1 MLKNILSS
9 ISQIGIVVL
18 VFSAVNHCL
27 DHHVALAQTSKQD
40 QTKDSKEQKR
50 NSSGFEDDQSAMCLS
65 ATRQAKLMAS
75 YVEGFSRRLGACAT
89 SNPNFRDDCSVEFAR
104 LTKGYNEYQL
114 AISSVR
120 NYCN

>member
-1 MLKNILSS
+1 MLKSILSS
-9 ISQIGIVVL
+9 ISRIGIIVL
-18 VFSAVNHCL
+18 VLLAVNHRL
-27 DHHVALAQTSKQD
+27 VALAQTSKQD
-40 QTKDSKEQKR
+40 QTKDSKEKKR

>member
-1 MLKNILSS
+1 MLKNILFS
-9 ISQIGIVVL
+9 ISQVGIVVL
-18 VFSAVNHCL
+18 VCLAVNHCL
-27 DHHVALAQTSKQD
+27 DSHLALAQTSKQD
-40 QTKDSKEQKR
+40 QTKDSKDQKR
-50 NSSGFEDDQSAMCLS
+50 NSFGFEDDQSAMCLS

-89 SNPNFRDDCSVEFAR
+89 SNPNFRDDCSVEFSR
-104 LTKGYNEYQL
+104 LTRGYNEYQL

>member
-1 MLKNILSS
+1 MLKNILSW

-18 VFSAVNHCL
+18 VFLAANHCL
-27 DHHVALAQTSKQD
+27 DNHLAFAQTSQQD

-50 NSSGFEDDQSAMCLS
+50 KSSGFEDDQSAMCLS
-65 ATRQAKLMAS
+65 ATRQAKLIAS

-104 LTKGYNEYQL
+104 LAKGYNEYQL